1 MVDDRD
7 RDVLALLARMLEHA
21 EAHVIFNALPPRD
34 DRGELAFR
42 IIHRQH
48 QHLARGLRAGADHDV
63 PVVERHA
70 DAGPEP
76 LVALLVHIHVG
87 FDRRADLVPADQ
99 VRPLRV
105 VEHRVEHIPGVGRE
119 ARGGDAVEALRQLL
133 AGVEVA
139 DRKIIAFVAARVD
152 AEEHPAAVLADIHAA
167 EREELV
173 PLRLHVRVEDDL
185 LPRELARRL
194 CGVDHRRVPVV
205 RAADRQAAL
214 CTVLQPL
221 LRAHVI
227 PIAVHAR
234 WHRHVGLLHARLEL
248 VEQPLAQRFEMGH
261 ARVRVCVLLLH
272 EPLQLRRFLV
282 AHPLVRVDEHVVVEC
297 AGGGRA
303 PGARR
308 LWCVLFVGH
317 APIIGT
323 PHGMRRAPI

>member
-1 MVDDRD
+1 
-7 RDVLALLARMLEHA
+7 MLEHA
-21 EAHVIFNALPPRD
+21 EAHVVFNALPPRD

-42 IIHRQH
+42 VIHRQH

-70 DAGPEP
+70 DTGPEP
-76 LVALLVHIHVG
+76 LVTLLVHIHVG

-99 VRPLRV
+99 VRALRV

-119 ARGGDAVEALRQLL
+119 ARGGDAVEALGQLL
-133 AGVEVA
+133 AGVEVT
-139 DRKIIAFVAARVD
+139 DCEIIAFVAARVD
-152 AEEHPAAVLADIHAA
+152 AEEHPAAVLADVHAA

-173 PLRLHVRVEDDL
+173 PLRLHVRVKDDL

-194 CGVDHRRVPVV
+194 CGVNHRRVPVV

-221 LRAHVI
+221 LR
-227 PIAVHAR
+227 
-234 WHRHVGLLHARLEL
+234 LEL
-248 VEQPLAQRFEMGH
+248 VEQPLTQWFEMGH
-261 ARVRVCVLLLH
+261 ARGRVCVLLLH

-323 PHGMRRAPI
+323 PHGMRRAPIRTAADTAAWSCGCSNPWRR